1 MPQKHHGAAAVAVR
15 FRTDSANR
23 RRPPPVRT
31 GGPPAEE
38 KARSDTS
45 LSERALSE
53 RSGERAA
60 PADSETV
67 VEGTSHGKLDCPT
80 PDESF
85 TGSAPPGLGP
95 AARPLP
101 HHLPPPRRGP
111 ARVGHTP

>member
-53 RSGERAA
+53 RSGESAA

-67 VEGTSHGKLDCPT
+67 VEGTSHGKREWPT

-85 TGSAPPGLGP
+85 TGPPPP
-95 AARPLP
+95 AARPGAP
-101 HHLPPPRRGP
+101 
-111 ARVGHTP
+111 TFT